1 MDAYISDTDGEN
13 FDSSFTFDPSGL
25 QPGFHIMNVISFSFP
40 DPLRGYYDFEVI
52 STQELERTRHS
63 RIPSAPLIIPGA
75 RASGIA
81 CAIHVFPEILHDKF
95 ILIFHYL
102 RAV

>member
-63 RIPSAPLIIPGA
+63 RIPSAPLIA
-75 RASGIA
+75 
-81 CAIHVFPEILHDKF
+81 
-95 ILIFHYL
+95 
-102 RAV
+102 